1 MATAIAPEPQCQH
14 LSRTD
19 VGGKA
24 GRQVC
29 DNCKQIFQDGFPV
42 TVVPPVAVAP
52 EPVEAAVPPITVT
65 EAPTPTV
72 KTTALSGVAYS

>member
-52 EPVEAAVPPITVT
+52 RTRGGGCAADH
-65 EAPTPTV
+65 
-72 KTTALSGVAYS
+72 GH